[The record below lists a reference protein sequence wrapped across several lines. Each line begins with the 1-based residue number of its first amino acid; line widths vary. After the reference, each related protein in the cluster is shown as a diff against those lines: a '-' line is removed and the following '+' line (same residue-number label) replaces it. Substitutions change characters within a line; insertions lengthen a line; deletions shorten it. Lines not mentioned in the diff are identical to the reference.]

1 MKRTDDM
8 FFWYN
13 NPPYV
18 RYWAKFTSE
27 AAQLDEKEK
36 AEKNSL
42 PEHRRKLNEW
52 KFMGARG
59 RIYSE
64 FKGGVKKPYNYQE
77 KFENRL
83 KFSQKWH
90 YSNGA
95 ILTQTLIVTMTKWIV
110 MIKLH
115 TANIFYSKMGKELE
129 PVGVLFSRIEILAR
143 K

>member
-95 ILTQTLIVTMTKWIV
+95 ILTQNCYYDEMDRYDKTS
-110 MIKLH
+110 
-115 TANIFYSKMGKELE
+115 YSQYIPFKNG
-129 PVGVLFSRIEILAR
+129 
-143 K
+143 

>member
-1 MKRTDDM
+1 MKKTDDM

-13 NPPYV
+13 NPPYL
-18 RYWAKFTSE
+18 RFWAKFTSE

-52 KFMGARG
+52 KFMGPRG

-77 KFENRL
+77 KFAKNCFKNFSVL
-83 KFSQKWH
+83 IKIFMKFEVFMIPFHSFIFNKTYESQYIQYK
-90 YSNGA
+90 NG
-95 ILTQTLIVTMTKWIV
+95 
-110 MIKLH
+110 
-115 TANIFYSKMGKELE
+115 
-129 PVGVLFSRIEILAR
+129 
-143 K
+143 

>member
-13 NPPYV
+13 NPPYL

-64 FKGGVKKPYNYQE
+64 FKGGVKKPYNYQG
-77 KFENRL
+77 KF
-83 KFSQKWH
+83 
-90 YSNGA
+90 
-95 ILTQTLIVTMTKWIV
+95 LTLYFVPVTMLYRY
-110 MIKLH
+110 MICLCSNH
-115 TANIFYSKMGKELE
+115 YENSI
-129 PVGVLFSRIEILAR
+129 
-143 K
+143 

>member
-1 MKRTDDM
+1 MYMKRTDDM

-13 NPPYV
+13 NPPYL

-64 FKGGVKKPYNYQE
+64 FKGGVKKPYNYQA
-77 KFENRL
+77 KF
-83 KFSQKWH
+83 
-90 YSNGA
+90 
-95 ILTQTLIVTMTKWIV
+95 LTLDFIQVTMV
-110 MIKLH
+110 YH
-115 TANIFYSKMGKELE
+115 TIPIRY
-129 PVGVLFSRIEILAR
+129 I
-143 K
+143 

>member
-1 MKRTDDM
+1 MKKTDDM

-13 NPPYV
+13 NPPYL
-18 RYWAKFTSE
+18 RFWAKFTSE

-52 KFMGARG
+52 KFMGPRG

-77 KFENRL
+77 KFVKIFQKIIVLIRIFLLIFDETHE
-83 KFSQKWH
+83 SQYIQFK
-90 YSNGA
+90 NG
-95 ILTQTLIVTMTKWIV
+95 
-110 MIKLH
+110 
-115 TANIFYSKMGKELE
+115 
-129 PVGVLFSRIEILAR
+129 
-143 K
+143 

>member
-13 NPPYV
+13 NPPYL

-36 AEKNSL
+36 AEKKSL

-77 KFENRL
+77 KFL
-83 KFSQKWH
+83 FC
-90 YSNGA
+90 
-95 ILTQTLIVTMTKWIV
+95 QTLKNSNLLKY
-110 MIKLH
+110 KLTSLAPSLH
-115 TANIFYSKMGKELE
+115 REFSMGILKRNVKRA
-129 PVGVLFSRIEILAR
+129 PAMSMFIE
-143 K
+143 

>member
-1 MKRTDDM
+1 MKKTDDM

-13 NPPYV
+13 NPPYL
-18 RYWAKFTSE
+18 RFWAKFTSE

-52 KFMGARG
+52 KFMGPRG

-77 KFENRL
+77 KFAKNCFKNFSE
-83 KFSQKWH
+83 KFSW
-90 YSNGA
+90 N
-95 ILTQTLIVTMTKWIV
+95 
-110 MIKLH
+110 
-115 TANIFYSKMGKELE
+115 SKCFH
-129 PVGVLFSRIEILAR
+129 LF
-143 K
+143 